1 MTFLRSFAA
10 LSLLGLS
17 LIACSGEAPQPSG
30 AAACPPVQVSG
41 PDGQPLDLS
50 GTWSGNDTGLYYI
63 KQVDSCIWW
72 SGVSNFTEQ
81 GQYPGQEWIM
91 TFRGTMNSD
100 GVINGDFVDVKSTNP
115 GTGTMTIEARIE
127 QVEGVGSVVNLYRT
141 GRPGTRSVSPSGP
154 ASWSPRRPRR
164 PRTRHRKLGR
174 RRPLPPKPTHPPK
187 RLRKLRPPPL
197 RSPQRLP
204 DPPCPD

>member
-1 MTFLRSFAA
+1 MTSLRSFAA

-17 LIACSGEAPQPSG
+17 LVACSGEAPQPSG
-30 AAACPPVQVSG
+30 EAACPPVQVSG

-81 GQYPGQEWIM
+81 GQYPGQEWVM
-91 TFRGTMNSD
+91 VFRGSMNSE

-141 GRPGTRSVSPSGP
+141 GQTGHEIGVTFWTRFVEPTPTETPTPLETGAPETGAPTDGPTAAPAEAPTAVPSESAAP
-154 ASWSPRRPRR
+154 SCPS
-164 PRTRHRKLGR
+164 L
-174 RRPLPPKPTHPPK
+174 PLF
-187 RLRKLRPPPL
+187 
-197 RSPQRLP
+197 
-204 DPPCPD
+204 